1 MERFKWI
8 PQSLHGGDQD
18 REDDLLGEFEGS
30 DSWSPLQVLHLLCR
44 FRCLIANLSFVSDSL
59 FLPLGQR
66 LYGFAASLVIGFAFV
81 LLSLIV
87 FYRPIKFGIMFTFG
101 NILAVGSTAF
111 LIGPVQQARMMLDPV
126 RIYATAIYVGS
137 AIVALVCALW
147 IHSKMLTLIAIII
160 EICALVWYSLSYVP
174 FARRMVSEL
183 FASCCDTEF

>member
-30 DSWSPLQVLHLLCR
+30 DSWSPL
-44 FRCLIANLSFVSDSL
+44 
-59 FLPLGQR
+59 QR

-160 EICALVWYSLSYVP
+160 EICALVW
-174 FARRMVSEL
+174 
-183 FASCCDTEF
+183 

>member
-18 REDDLLGEFEGS
+18 REEDLLGEFEGP

-44 FRCLIANLSFVSDSL
+44 FRCLIANLSFVPDLL

-66 LYGFAASLVIGFAFV
+66 LYGFAASLVIGFAFM

-111 LIGPVQQARMMLDPV
+111 LIGPVQQARLMLDPV

-183 FASCCDTEF
+183 FISCCDREF

>member
-30 DSWSPLQVLHLLCR
+30 DSWSPL
-44 FRCLIANLSFVSDSL
+44 
-59 FLPLGQR
+59 QR

>member
-8 PQSLHGGDQD
+8 PQSLHGGHQD
-18 REDDLLGEFEGS
+18 RDEDLLGEFEGS
-30 DSWSPLQVLHLLCR
+30 DSWSPLQ
-44 FRCLIANLSFVSDSL
+44 
-59 FLPLGQR
+59 R
-66 LYGFAASLVIGFAFV
+66 LYGFAASLVIGVAFM

-137 AIVALVCALW
+137 AIVALVCALG

-174 FARRMVSEL
+174 FARQMVSET
-183 FASCCDTEF
+183 FTSCCDTEF